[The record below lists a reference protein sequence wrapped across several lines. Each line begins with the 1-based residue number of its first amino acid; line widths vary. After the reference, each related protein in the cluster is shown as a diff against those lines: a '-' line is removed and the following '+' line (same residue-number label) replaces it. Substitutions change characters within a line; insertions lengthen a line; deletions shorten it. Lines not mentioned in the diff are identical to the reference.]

1 MPKVIAIL
9 ALCAASAMTRPPLAL
24 ATEPVP
30 GTPWRI
36 SEETDEINDEKSY
49 YITASG
55 SAVEI
60 SDYLSYRP
68 MIVFKITPVG
78 KTTSGG
84 MTYAGKI
91 YLVIETDGLTRGE
104 CGMCTRYDKNK
115 ATVEEWNTSTDRHA
129 AFSPNWK
136 SELAKLTSATN
147 LTVRYITTLGNI
159 RTSTFDV
166 RGLSNA
172 LHQVNV
178 KYLATNPPTIPDVK
192 PKATPPPA
200 TTTPPPATTT
210 PPPRQSRQPKP
221 QPCRKCKGTGTII
234 GWKNCP
240 RCNGAV
246 MPGGSRCQ
254 VCIRS
259 IHLGKVRGEIPCP
272 VCHPNADTSTKTAGF
287 GK

>member
-9 ALCAASAMTRPPLAL
+9 ALCAASAMTRPPLAH
-24 ATEPVP
+24 ADEPVP

-55 SAVEI
+55 SAVQI

-91 YLVIETDGLTRGE
+91 YLLIETDGLTRGE

-166 RGLSNA
+166 HGLSNA
-172 LHQVNV
+172 LNQVKV
-178 KYLATNPPTIPDVK
+178 KYLATNPSTIPE
-192 PKATPPPA
+192 TEPA
-200 TTTPPPATTT
+200 AA
-210 PPPRQSRQPKP
+210 PKP
-221 QPCRKCKGTGTII
+221 TAPTKRTAAASKPPCRKCKGKGMVP
-234 GWKNCP
+234 GWVNCP
-240 RCNGAV
+240 KCGGQRC
-246 MPGGSRCQ
+246 
-254 VCIRS
+254 RS
-259 IHLGKVRGEIPCP
+259 CVNSVYVGKVRGDVPCP
-272 VCHPNADTSTKTAGF
+272 VCRPDNATANLGSGF
-287 GK
+287 GRSR